1 MEIAEKHNAEIE
13 NFAVKQFRQR
23 MFVRQSAALYG
34 SEYTFVDNLPE
45 QIEALPGF
53 TNWESFSKEWDI
65 YWVGLDPRSLKWV
78 AGRHNSPIRKLVL
91 PLRLVI
97 VDERTGRMQ
106 ETYIDK
112 GDVLKMDM
120 PFTEPLPETEE
131 DRIISDSLSGKVVV
145 DEPDK
150 AKAERLLQET
160 ITKLTTQLE
169 MLKRLGINV

>member
-1 MEIAEKHNAEIE
+1 MNEVVEKFDLDIKNLS
-13 NFAVKQFRQR
+13 VKEFRQR
-23 MFVRQSAALYG
+23 MFNERSKHLFG
-34 SEYTFVDNLPE
+34 SKYTFVDNLPE

-65 YWVGLDPRSLKWV
+65 YWVGLDPRNLSWI

-106 ETYIDK
+106 ETHLDK
-112 GDVLKMDM
+112 KDVREMDM
-120 PFTEPLPETEE
+120 PIKTPIPETEE

-145 DEPDK
+145 DEPDEEK
-150 AKAERLLQET
+150 AMRMIEKNM
-160 ITKLTTQLE
+160 E
-169 MLKRLGINV
+169 MLKNQMAILRSKK